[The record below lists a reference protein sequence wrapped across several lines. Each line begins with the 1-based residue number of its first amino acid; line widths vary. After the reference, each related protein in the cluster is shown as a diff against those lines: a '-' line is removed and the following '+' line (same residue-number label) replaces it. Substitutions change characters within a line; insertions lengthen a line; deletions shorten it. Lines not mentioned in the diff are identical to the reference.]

1 MRVFVTGATGLIG
14 RALIPQLLA
23 RGHEVIALARNDA
36 SRVMLHAMRVTPLAG
51 QGHDIAQL
59 TSALASADAVVHL
72 AATIPSQDSAVEDD
86 WVHSDEVMVG
96 LLRNLI
102 TAGAQAGVRGI
113 LFPSSY
119 AVYGDHGE
127 EWVTEETLTAPSDL
141 FEPYTRAEALLHRAY
156 ETHGLK
162 VVVLRLGLLYS
173 ADAQH
178 TRGLLY
184 GLKRGQVPIMGNGS
198 MFWPLLHAD
207 DAAMAMCLALEQALS
222 QGAVLFNVC
231 DNEPVRSGQLYY
243 DLARWLEGPPP
254 QRRTGQRADDFNPY
268 QGQVKIAALRASV
281 RLSNRKIRERLGFT
295 PQYPTYR
302 EGFRAVLDAVAQAL

>member
-1 MRVFVTGATGLIG
+1 MRIFVTGATGLIG

-23 RGHEVIALARNDA
+23 HGHEVIALARNDA

-59 TSALASADAVVHL
+59 TNALAGVDAVVHL
-72 AATIPSQDSAVEDD
+72 ATTIPSQDSAVEDD
-86 WVHSDEVMVG
+86 WVRSDEAMVA

-102 TAGAQAGVRGI
+102 TASTQAGVRGM

-119 AVYGDHGE
+119 TVYGDHGE
-127 EWVTEETLTAPSDL
+127 EWVTEETLTAPNDPL
-141 FEPYTRAEALLHRAY
+141 EPYVRAEALLHRAY
-156 ETHGLK
+156 ETYGLK

-184 GLKRGQVPIMGNGS
+184 GLKRGQIPIMGNGN
-198 MFWPLLHAD
+198 MFWPLLHAE
-207 DAAMAMCLALEQALS
+207 DAAAAIRLVLEQTLW

-231 DNEPVRSGQLYY
+231 DDEPVRSGQLYY
-243 DLARWLEGPPP
+243 DLARWLEAPPP
-254 QRRTGQRADDFNPY
+254 QRHTGQPADDFNPY
-268 QGQVKIAALRASV
+268 QGQVKLAALRASV
-281 RLSNRKIRERLGFT
+281 RLSNRKIKERLHFR

-302 EGFRAVLDAVAQAL
+302 EGFRAVLDAVTQTL